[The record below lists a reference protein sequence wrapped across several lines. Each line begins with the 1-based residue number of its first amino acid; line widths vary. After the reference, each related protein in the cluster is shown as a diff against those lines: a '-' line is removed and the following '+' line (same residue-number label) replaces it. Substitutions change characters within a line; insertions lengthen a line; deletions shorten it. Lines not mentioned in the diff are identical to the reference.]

1 MYEYLAETELER
13 CTDYG
18 PRLWIKFYHAEIY
31 GTKAETELYQS
42 IRRLACHGGPNR
54 EYRHVD
60 QATSEKDL
68 QVILCFEFPRI
79 VPRESDTMETLALR
93 RRYHEACLTLLRA
106 GYIQC
111 EGPQD
116 AEFFRNYRDTLN

>member
-1 MYEYLAETELER
+1 MNEYLAETEPER

-42 IRRLACHGGPNR
+42 IRQLACHGGPDR

-60 QATSEKDL
+60 QSTSEKDL

-93 RRYHEACLTLLRA
+93 RSYHSACLALLHA
-106 GYIQC
+106 GYIQRL
-111 EGPQD
+111 GPED
-116 AEFFRNYRDTLN
+116 EEFFRGYRDSIS